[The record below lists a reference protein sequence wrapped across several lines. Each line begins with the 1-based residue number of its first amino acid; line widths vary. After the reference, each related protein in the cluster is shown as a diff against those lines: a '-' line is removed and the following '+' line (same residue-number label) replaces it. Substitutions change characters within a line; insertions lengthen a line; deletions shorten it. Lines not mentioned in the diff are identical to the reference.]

1 MGTTAIFAFIF
12 VVHDPEILARSHGLG
27 LVAAFPLF
35 GDGFGDGFGEAS
47 ALPASR
53 SLSFQYPNVA
63 SLVMT
68 SSKPSSRSSRSAAG
82 VVALGGEGASRGA
95 AFTGVESRT
104 KASSIC
110 FGAPPFPSTGASTLR
125 ATRATGDA
133 GSAASTDSSSEELSP
148 LEQDCSSSSSAT

>member
-1 MGTTAIFAFIF
+1 MWM
-12 VVHDPEILARSHGLG
+12 VLPPSPSHGLG

-82 VVALGGEGASRGA
+82 VAALGGEGASRGA
-95 AFTGVESRT
+95 AFAGVESDADGRVRVDPESGVT
-104 KASSIC
+104 SH
-110 FGAPPFPSTGASTLR
+110 PSVYAAGDCVDGDDD
-125 ATRATGDA
+125 ATVVQVVAQANRV
-133 GSAASTDSSSEELSP
+133 AAAMIARL
-148 LEQDCSSSSSAT
+148 

>member
-1 MGTTAIFAFIF
+1 MKMS
-12 VVHDPEILARSHGLG
+12 SHGLG

-82 VVALGGEGASRGA
+82 VAALAGEGASRGA
-95 AFTGVESRT
+95 AFAGVESDAE
-104 KASSIC
+104 ASSRRVAETAEPP
-110 FGAPPFPSTGASTLR
+110 FGEPPFPTAFSVDFPTAFPVASTGPSTLC
-125 ATRATGDA
+125 ATSRVRLSG
-133 GSAASTDSSSEELSP
+133 LSP
-148 LEQDCSSSSSAT
+148 ARESQ